1 MLKACWI
8 DSIGHECSSP
18 AESSRSCN
26 CFCKALPCSCFN
38 NNRCRASHVES
49 GASASSTDTAQS
61 AWSLH
66 LPSLQTIETKSQSFC
81 HAQSAACLLSVLK
94 FLIVEPSD
102 FLQCSKFKWGQ
113 SQPKNHSSKLSPV
126 GLATNSAGHRG
137 NLTACCKPLQCLLSN
152 TSSHQLL

>member
-1 MLKACWI
+1 MNVPHLPLNRPGAATVSARHCPAPV
-8 DSIGHECSSP
+8 SP
-18 AESSRSCN
+18 TTGAG
-26 CFCKALPCSCFN
+26 
-38 NNRCRASHVES
+38 RAM
-49 GASASSTDTAQS
+49 
-61 AWSLH
+61 WSLAHRHPQFGLGSLWCGVCDHSSVCLMH